1 MQINRLIFPGFW
13 FDKNTWQQGEELA
26 RAGVGG
32 FCLYGGTGA
41 QIKEFCARVRRASP
55 WEKILICADY
65 EDGLGRWVKDSVRLA
80 PNMALGAADS
90 TELSF
95 EKGFLTALAARALG
109 VDWVFA
115 PVADLADTPD
125 NPIVNTRAFSAHP
138 QAVIRLAGALMK
150 GLTQGGALN
159 CLKHFPGHG
168 QTRVDSHL
176 ALPVLSRTPEELFQA
191 ELKPFAALLPLAD
204 GVMTGHLKVPALDA
218 REPASLSAAITTG
231 LLKEK
236 LGWKGCVLTDALLM
250 RAIGDECHAAREALN
265 AGAHILLAMN
275 DPHKVSRFLHIK
287 NSPAPALL
295 RAAHAQLDALCA
307 RSNRATPVVPP
318 THAELE
324 DFNRRTARA
333 ACVWNGA
340 FRLQAG
346 ERVRAVVL
354 GDDEQTGWAVLR
366 EKLTQSGI
374 QLTDGPADKV
384 LIISLANY
392 KSFKGRIRLT
402 PQDESRALQAA
413 RQTRQSA
420 LVCLGSPFAAL
431 PLKGAVSAVLQAF
444 CPLPAFQYE
453 AAALLLGHHAAQG
466 KMPVCV

>member
-13 FDKNTWQQGEELA
+13 FDKNTLQQGEELA

-32 FCLYGGTGA
+32 FCLYGGTSA
-41 QIKEFCARVRRASP
+41 QIKEFCARVREASP

-90 TELSF
+90 AELSF
-95 EKGFLTALAARALG
+95 EKGLLTARAARALG

-168 QTRVDSHL
+168 QTKVDSHL

-250 RAIGDECHAAREALN
+250 RAIGDECQAAREALN

-307 RSNRATPVVPP
+307 RCAQAGPVVAP
-318 THAELE
+318 THKELE

-333 ACVWNGA
+333 ACVWDGA
-340 FRLQAG
+340 FRLRAE
-346 ERVRAVVL
+346 ERVRVVAL
-354 GDDEQTGWAVLR
+354 GDEEQNGWEVLR
-366 EKLTQSGI
+366 KNLINAGI

-392 KSFKGRIRLT
+392 KSFKGRIHLT
-402 PQDESRALQAA
+402 PQDEGRALQAA
-413 RQTRQSA
+413 TQARQSA
-420 LVCLGSPFAAL
+420 FVCLGSPFAAL
-431 PLKGAVSAVLQAF
+431 PLKGAVNAVLQAF
-444 CPLPAFQYE
+444 CPLPAFQQE
-453 AAALLLGHHAAQG
+453 AAALLLGHRTAQG
-466 KMPVCV
+466 KMPVCL

>member
-13 FDKNTWQQGEELA
+13 FDKNTLQQGEELA

-32 FCLYGGTGA
+32 FCLYGGTSA

-90 TELSF
+90 AELSF
-95 EKGFLTALAARALG
+95 EKGFLTARAARALG

-168 QTRVDSHL
+168 QTKVDSHL
-176 ALPVLSRTPEELFQA
+176 ALPVLTRTAQDLFQA

-218 REPASLSAAITTG
+218 QHPASLSAAITTG

-250 RAIGDECHAAREALN
+250 RAIGDECQAAREALN

-275 DPHKVSRFLHIK
+275 DPQKVSRFLHTHP
-287 NSPAPALL
+287 PAPALL

-307 RSNRATPVVPP
+307 RCAQAGPVVAP
-318 THAELE
+318 THKELE

-333 ACVWNGA
+333 ACVWDGA
-340 FRLQAG
+340 FVLHAE
-346 ERVRAVVL
+346 ERVRVVAL
-354 GDDEQTGWAVLR
+354 GDEEQNGWEVLR
-366 EKLTQSGI
+366 KNLINAGI

-402 PQDESRALQAA
+402 PQDESRALQAT
-413 RQTRQSA
+413 RQAHQSA

-444 CPLPAFQYE
+444 CPLPAFQQE
-453 AAALLLGHHAAQG
+453 AAALLLGHRTAQG
-466 KMPVCV
+466 KMPVCL

>member
-1 MQINRLIFPGFW
+1 MQINRLIFAGFW
-13 FDKNTWQQGEELA
+13 FDKNTLQQGEELA

-32 FCLYGGTGA
+32 FCLYGGTSA
-41 QIKEFCARVRRASP
+41 QIKEFCARVREVSP

-90 TELSF
+90 AELSF
-95 EKGFLTALAARALG
+95 EKGLLTARAARALG
-109 VDWVFA
+109 ADWVFA

-168 QTRVDSHL
+168 QTKVDSHL
-176 ALPVLSRTPEELFQA
+176 ALPVLTRTPEELFQT

-218 REPASLSAAITTG
+218 QHPASLSAAITTG

-250 RAIGDECHAAREALN
+250 RAIGDECQAAREALN

-275 DPHKVSRFLHIK
+275 DPHKVSRFLHAHP
-287 NSPAPALL
+287 PAPALL
-295 RAAHAQLDALCA
+295 RTAHAQLDALCA
-307 RSNRATPVVPP
+307 RCAQAGPVVAP
-318 THAELE
+318 THKELE

-333 ACVWNGA
+333 ACVLDGA
-340 FRLQAG
+340 FVLHAE
-346 ERVRAVVL
+346 ERVRVVAL
-354 GDDEQTGWAVLR
+354 GDEEQNGWEVLR
-366 EKLTQSGI
+366 KNLINAGI

-392 KSFKGRIRLT
+392 KSFKGRIHLT
-402 PQDESRALQAA
+402 PQDEGRALQAA
-413 RQTRQSA
+413 TQARQSA
-420 LVCLGSPFAAL
+420 FICLGSPFAAL
-431 PLKGAVSAVLQAF
+431 PIKGAVNAVLQAF
-444 CPLPAFQYE
+444 CPLPAFQQE

-466 KMPVCV
+466 KMPVCL